1 MTGATA
7 APMLEI
13 DRVAKRYGETVAV
26 ADVSFTIEKGEFIA
40 LMGPSGCGKTTT
52 LRMIAGLDVPSEGE
66 IRLWGRRINEDAPWE
81 REAPLVWQ
89 NYALFPFLSVVKNV
103 EFGLK
108 QRGLPAAE
116 RRRKAMEWMER
127 LGIAG
132 FADRGVDQLSG
143 GQRQRVA
150 LARALAL
157 EPEML
162 LLDEPLSALDPHL
175 RVRMQSELVRLH
187 RELGITFVCVTHS
200 HSEAFAMADRVV
212 IMSEGRVQQIGAPR
226 EIYRRA
232 SNRFVAEFVGGNNL
246 FSGTALDAG
255 EGMVRVEGAFGSA
268 LAPRPSDFQILD
280 GQAVTLVV
288 AADRID
294 LAPAPSGAGNE
305 VEARVVTLE
314 FVGSSVT
321 VFLETAGGA
330 ELRVQRSLHQIENT
344 PLSPGQAV
352 FGRWPQSEGFFLPA

>member
-1 MTGATA
+1 MTRMAI
-7 APMLEI
+7 PMIEL
-13 DRVAKRYGETVAV
+13 DRVAKHYGDQAAV
-26 ADVSFTIEKGEFIA
+26 ADVSFVIEKGEFIA

-52 LRMIAGLDVPSEGE
+52 LRMIAGLDQPTSGE
-66 IRLWGRRINEDAPWE
+66 IRLWGRRLNEDAPWE
-81 REAPLVWQ
+81 RDAPLVWQ
-89 NYALFPFLSVVKNV
+89 SYALFPFMSVRKNV

-108 QRGLPAAE
+108 QRRLPAPE
-116 RRRKAMEWMER
+116 RRKKADEWMER

-132 FADRGVDQLSG
+132 FAERGVDQLSG

-187 RELGITFVCVTHS
+187 RELGITFICVTHS

-212 IMSEGRVQQIGAPR
+212 IMNEGRVQQVGAPR
-226 EIYRRA
+226 DIYRRA
-232 SNRFVAEFVGGNNL
+232 ANHFVAEFVGGNNL
-246 FSGTALDAG
+246 FAGTASSVGTRL
-255 EGMVRVEGAFGSA
+255 RVDGPFGTA
-268 LAPRPSDFQILD
+268 LAPRPAEFTLQD
-280 GQAVTLVV
+280 GDAVTLVV
-288 AADRID
+288 AADRIE
-294 LAPAPSGAGNE
+294 LAPAPMGADNE
-305 VEARVVTLE
+305 VEGRVVTLD

-330 ELRVQRSLHQIENT
+330 ELRIQQSLSQIENA
-344 PLSPGQAV
+344 PLSPGQTITA
-352 FGRWPQSEGFFLPA
+352 RWSQDVGFFLPS

>member
-1 MTGATA
+1 MTTTKAG
-7 APMLEI
+7 PMLEI
-13 DRVAKRYGETVAV
+13 DRVAKRYGGTLAV
-26 ADVSFTIEKGEFIA
+26 AEVSFTIGKGEFIA

-52 LRMIAGLDVPSEGE
+52 LRMIAGLDTPSEGE

-81 REAPLVWQ
+81 RDAPLVWQ

-108 QRGLPAAE
+108 QRGVPAAE
-116 RRRKAMEWMER
+116 RRKKAMEWMER

-132 FADRGVDQLSG
+132 FAERGVDQLSG

-232 SNRFVAEFVGGNNL
+232 ANRFVAEFVGGTNL
-246 FSGTALDAG
+246 FSGTATRADGGGL
-255 EGMVRVEGAFGSA
+255 RVEGAFGSA
-268 LAPRPSDFQILD
+268 IAPLPSDLTLGD
-280 GQAVTLVV
+280 GAAVTLVV

-294 LAPAPSGAGNE
+294 IAPTRSGTGNE
-305 VEARVVTLE
+305 IDARVVTLE
-314 FVGSSVT
+314 VVGSSAT
-321 VFLETAGGA
+321 VFLETAGGVD
-330 ELRVQRSLHQIENT
+330 LRVQRSLHEIENT
-344 PLSPGQAV
+344 SLNPGQSVIA
-352 FGRWPQSEGFFLPA
+352 RWSQDEGYFLPA

>member
-1 MTGATA
+1 MTTTKAG
-7 APMLEI
+7 PMLEI
-13 DRVAKRYGETVAV
+13 DRVAKRYGGTLAV
-26 ADVSFTIEKGEFIA
+26 AEVSFTIGKGEFIA

-52 LRMIAGLDVPSEGE
+52 LRMIAGLDTPSEGE

-81 REAPLVWQ
+81 RDAPLVWQ

-108 QRGLPAAE
+108 QRRVPAAE
-116 RRRKAMEWMER
+116 RRKKAMEWMER

-132 FADRGVDQLSG
+132 FAERGVDQLSG

-246 FSGTALDAG
+246 FSGTASSAG
-255 EGMVRVEGAFGSA
+255 NGALRVEGPFGAA
-268 LAPRPSDFQILD
+268 LAPRPSEPAIHD
-280 GQAVTLVV
+280 GAAVTLVV

-294 LAPAPSGAGNE
+294 IASARSGIGNE
-305 VEARVVTLE
+305 IDARVVTLE
-314 FVGSSVT
+314 VVGSSAT
-321 VFLETAGGA
+321 VFLETAGGVD
-330 ELRVQRSLHQIENT
+330 LRVQRSLHEIENT
-344 PLSPGQAV
+344 PLNPGQAV
-352 FGRWPQSEGFFLPA
+352 IARWSQDEGYFLPA